1 MRKTL
6 HILLIALTFV
16 ACAPER
22 RLARFLQ
29 NHPELQST
37 RIVELH
43 DTVTIHDTIILQ
55 PDTQTIN
62 LTLQQILAM
71 DSAASSTTAPF
82 DTNLRN
88 CTTERVET
96 KGAGA
101 ELAAK
106 GKGVFQ
112 LSTYTKKDT
121 IIIHDTV
128 PVKGEAEIPEY
139 TTKVKKIPVV
149 VHEQTWWQKI
159 LSWLGAALIAWL
171 LIKLGIFIASKFI
184 KPV

>member
-16 ACAPER
+16 ACGPER

-55 PDTQTIN
+55 PDTQIIN

-71 DSAASSTTAPF
+71 DSAASSTKAPS
-82 DTNLRN
+82 DTDLRS

-96 KGAGA
+96 KGSGA

-106 GKGVFQ
+106 GKGMFQ

-128 PVKGEAEIPEY
+128 PVKGEAEVPQY
-139 TTKVKKIPVV
+139 TTEIKEVPVI
-149 VHEQTWWQKI
+149 VHEQTWWQKT
-159 LSWLGAALIAWL
+159 LCWLGAALLAWL
-171 LIKLGIFIASKFI
+171 LVKLGMFIAKKWI